1 MERGFR
7 QAKRDLIAALQ
18 TGTYL
23 HAVRGSIEV
32 KNLLATAEVCVPEL
46 IEIIEQCTG
55 RHHSSSPHHAAPQI
69 EVHVLARRPWYIKFY
84 FIEPDAWFI
93 SVHQ

>member
-1 MERGFR
+1 M
-7 QAKRDLIAALQ
+7 
-18 TGTYL
+18 
-23 HAVRGSIEV
+23 
-32 KNLLATAEVCVPEL
+32 PEL